1 MSDKILTASSRTYM
15 NTGAEQ
21 ASKSSAGAMERPQ
34 LSPLVRCPRCDST
47 NTKFCYYNNYSLSQ
61 PRHFCKACKRY
72 WTRGGTLRNIPVGGG
87 CRKNKRVK
95 KLPQHLPPSVASVN
109 LKVQPAPKTRSF
121 NFNYPL
127 ASTATPISSTAV
139 SDEMLQLERYNSLVM
154 ELQGIREFGLVDSSG
169 LGQNLGVSSMQ
180 YANDL
185 KSNSAAAA
193 MVGSVQN
200 FAAAATAN
208 CWIDA
213 ANRSWTSPSA
223 RLL

>member
-1 MSDKILTASSRTYM
+1 MSDKILIASSRTYM

-21 ASKSSAGAMERPQ
+21 TSKSSAGAMERPQ
-34 LSPLVRCPRCDST
+34 LSPLVRCPRCDSA

-72 WTRGGTLRNIPVGGG
+72 WTRGGTLRNIPVGGR

-95 KLPQHLPPSVASVN
+95 KLPQHLPPSEN
-109 LKVQPAPKTRSF
+109 LKLQPAPKPRSF

-127 ASTATPISSTAV
+127 ASTATPISSTSV
-139 SDEMLQLERYNSLVM
+139 SDEMLKLERYNSLMM
-154 ELQGIREFGLVDSSG
+154 ELQGIGDFGLIVSSG
-169 LGQNLGVSSMQ
+169 LGQNLVVNSIQ
-180 YANDL
+180 YDNDL
-185 KSNSAAAA
+185 KSNSAAAEKI
-193 MVGSVQN
+193 GSVQN
-200 FAAAATAN
+200 FADSATAN

-213 ANRSWTSPSA
+213 ANRSWSSSSA